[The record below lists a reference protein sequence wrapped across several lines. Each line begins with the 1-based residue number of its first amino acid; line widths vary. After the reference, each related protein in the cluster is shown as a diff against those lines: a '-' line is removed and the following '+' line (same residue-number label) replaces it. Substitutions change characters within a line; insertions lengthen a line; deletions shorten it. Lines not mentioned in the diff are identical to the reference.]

1 MPFWNSGATWSSGQ
15 LWGPSTP
22 VTPSFENT
30 KQKTTK
36 MQRQAFYPRPLGE
49 RAEWHT
55 NFATKLPVYASALTL
70 TQAEEDNAVADNLM
84 MAYALGGWIVTVR
97 EHATSCTAS
106 LDTLGYGTGSVN
118 YAFPAEQLPPL
129 PTLPGSLTGVKP
141 GALQRTFD
149 LVAVLKR
156 SPGYTE
162 AIGQDL
168 GIVGEADTTVYTRP
182 DFTLKVEGLG
192 SGGCNCVKVRH
203 KRYGHYAVAV
213 YSRRGTGDWE
223 LLHISAESPYLD
235 ERALLVA
242 GQPEIRE
249 YKMRFWDAGSENGE
263 WSDVA
268 SVTVSL

>member
-1 MPFWNSGATWSSGQ
+1 MKRQRYYPNSIGDQGNWNA
-15 LWGPSTP
+15 
-22 VTPSFENT
+22 
-30 KQKTTK
+30 
-36 MQRQAFYPRPLGE
+36 
-49 RAEWHT
+49 
-55 NFATKLPVYASALTL
+55 NFADKLSNYQTTLGLSTAQVTQGLADARYMQYCLSHWLSDVRNFALAA
-70 TQAEEDNAVADNLM
+70 TQALDVLSNGSGSAPYVM
-84 MAYALGGWIVTVR
+84 PPF
-97 EHATSCTAS
+97 TA
-106 LDTLGYGTGSVN
+106 
-118 YAFPAEQLPPL
+118 PPL
-129 PTLPGSLTGVKP
+129 PAGDPAAVPPIPATVAVPP
-141 GALQRTFD
+141 GALQRIFD
-149 LVAVLKR
+149 LVAIIKH
-156 SPGYTE
+156 SPNYTQ

-168 GIVGEADTTVYTRP
+168 GVVGEEDTTVYTRP